1 MRSALAILLIGLGLA
16 GPATAKP
23 LRTTGNELFCLRS
36 DDLLMFVVVESSKQF
51 KGHDVPGCSVLPR
64 GLRYTVLD
72 RVPGQ
77 EKSIVKVQVV
87 KSRRD
92 ILEGYMLG
100 ASE

>member
-1 MRSALAILLIGLGLA
+1 MRHAPAILLICLGLA
-16 GPATAKP
+16 CPAAAKP

-36 DDLLMFVVVESSKQF
+36 DDLLMFVVVQSSKQF
-51 KGHDVPGCSVLPR
+51 KDHDVPGCKVLPR

-87 KSRRD
+87 RSRRE

-100 ASE
+100 APE